1 MDSRTAHATSAR
13 LNPCRIERARQFR
26 TRAHFSCVPAW
37 MRTSRMRQRIVAVHI
52 SHPVQCGGRV
62 VTRKKIVKVVRVLNV
77 KEWLAIA
84 RSANVTG

>member
-1 MDSRTAHATSAR
+1 
-13 LNPCRIERARQFR
+13 
-26 TRAHFSCVPAW
+26 
-37 MRTSRMRQRIVAVHI
+37 MRQRIVAVHI

-77 KEWLAIA
+77 KDWLAIA